1 MTATL
6 SNKVAIVTGGSR
18 GIGANI
24 ATEFAK
30 RGAKVSPILHTYLG
44 TGFLTSLHGQ
54 VAITYVSNQKAAE
67 DVASEIKALNGE
79 VVTIQADM
87 RDMEASNKI
96 VETTM
101 KAFNTDGIDILGS
114 YFNIRLLS
122 TFYFWPIA
130 VNNAASGK
138 MLDFMKTDLEVYNDM
153 FEINVRGPIFL
164 VQAVLPVIRRG
175 GRIINISSLAA
186 RDRMP
191 CQFTLY
197 SATKAAIE
205 GMTRSWAFSYAG
217 EKDITVNAIVPGP
230 VETGMFLVMPT
241 WHLRLTF
248 IYL

>member
-1 MTATL
+1 
-6 SNKVAIVTGGSR
+6 
-18 GIGANI
+18 
-24 ATEFAK
+24 
-30 RGAKVSPILHTYLG
+30 
-44 TGFLTSLHGQ
+44 
-54 VAITYVSNQKAAE
+54 
-67 DVASEIKALNGE
+67 
-79 VVTIQADM
+79 
-87 RDMEASNKI
+87 
-96 VETTM
+96 
-101 KAFNTDGIDILGS
+101 
-114 YFNIRLLS
+114 
-122 TFYFWPIA
+122 
-130 VNNAASGK
+130 

-230 VETGMFLVMPT
+230 VETGTFLLMPT
-241 WHLRLTF
+241 
-248 IYL
+248 